1 MSDEVDRK
9 FAAVMRKH
17 KRTKVGEVL
26 DLLDKDGGTR
36 LYKDGDIKQIKRYL
50 TKLKDNVRK
59 VAHQMMI
66 DYMEGDDY
74 LAKKRIP
81 IKEERVPTYVID
93 RQSKKIVH
101 GPTDTADAKLYMKKQ
116 IQPRKFMI
124 RQIRGEAK
132 KVVAMV
138 SLMQLDPKLLNEDG
152 HTDVASAKMKVDI
165 AAKALIRMQM
175 ELNKLPNEASLP
187 SWWTNKVA
195 VAVDNLDGMADYLDS
210 VVESEH
216 EEDRPKKKKQL
227 TYKVCQ
233 HIRYGRY

>member
-1 MSDEVDRK
+1 MSKAELKKRSDEVDRK

-36 LYKDGDIKQIKRYL
+36 LYKDSDIKQISKYL
-50 TKLKDNVRK
+50 TKHKDNVRK

-132 KVVAMV
+132 KVGDTV
-138 SLMQLDPKLLNEDG
+138 
-152 HTDVASAKMKVDI
+152 
-165 AAKALIRMQM
+165 
-175 ELNKLPNEASLP
+175 
-187 SWWTNKVA
+187 
-195 VAVDNLDGMADYLDS
+195 
-210 VVESEH
+210 
-216 EEDRPKKKKQL
+216 
-227 TYKVCQ
+227 
-233 HIRYGRY
+233 